1 MIPVVWPIKGCHCLW
16 TEEVVCRLS
25 LGRAV
30 LFSQPLG
37 GSAGSSLAAIDAV
50 QPGRQLVLMEKNMQ
64 LFITQTIHIIWKK
77 CVLKIEF

>member
-25 LGRAV
+25 LGRAA

-37 GSAGSSLAAIDAV
+37 GSADSSLAAIDAV
-50 QPGRQLVLMEKNMQ
+50 QPGRQLVLMEKNMRLLQ
-64 LFITQTIHIIWKK
+64 LGHF
-77 CVLKIEF
+77 KIFWENAEH